1 VPVEWLDG
9 SAAREVLSK
18 AQSDLSSANNEQA
31 KAEAQIAV
39 EVGEALVKAIE

>member
-1 VPVEWLDG
+1 MPVEWLDG